1 MNINLIYQNNSFNF
15 DLRKDASIK
24 YLEDLASKLINK
36 DKASFNLSY
45 KDNILTGYSN
55 TLLKDI
61 LKSETNVHITISPKM
76 NRAGKKIKKDLPKLR
91 ITNHSISNTE
101 SIETKNNLIMNE
113 TELSQSFSENSIKVL
128 QHLSKH
134 NFGNNKKQKNEYEY
148 ITKNKIF
155 EEVYNSKESELLKF
169 LKILS
174 QKIKEYDDF
183 LYKKYK
189 QSFNKNNNELLLF
202 EKNVMNFKDKQIKF
216 IKKLIE
222 FFDDFEK
229 NFLNDFYNEL
239 NMYYNKEYIIK
250 KNNNSVNKIKKQD
263 NILLSPIYKIEKNIS
278 NSNRELPLLIKNNNI
293 NNKINKLSLSQ
304 NINDKKQVID
314 EKSLFT
320 KKNSKLQLI
329 PNFNIFCNINN
340 NTDSDNKQD
349 LLYNNLNLKEINNKS
364 DNKSKSNNK
373 KPSIENTTNANSK
386 QSENS
391 NSSKAQDKPVNF
403 LKKNIPN
410 IPKLNNISKS
420 RNNNNIND
428 NNEINNISFIKKNNK
443 NIHTQNNL
451 QKNIQKDIKK
461 KLQTDTLNTKQNN
474 IQTNLQNNLQNDKDN
489 NEHNNLHNDSQT
501 ISNNK
506 IHNDLLIHLQKQEEK
521 EKGKYHRKKDKKT
534 TVQRLKEKEERC
546 RRVSTVENIEYNK
559 RKVSTLFEI
568 TESFIK
574 ENKKSDS
581 SSSVHTS
588 EDNSDSEH
596 NKNEKKHV
604 NHYFNDYEEI
614 KNLKKKFE
622 SKSSKRSINYNQIK
636 NPKIG
641 YLIKVKNKKINQ
653 RIKRLGTNVND
664 FLI

>member
-202 EKNVMNFKDKQIKF
+202 EKNVMNFKDKQVKF

-250 KNNNSVNKIKKQD
+250 KNNKIYINFLFSDRYYFSTYYFSRNFLEIFNIYFDFEKQLIYFPKK
-263 NILLSPIYKIEKNIS
+263 IIKEYFY
-278 NSNRELPLLIKNNNI
+278 KNNLFWAFFICSIIIIILIIIIIYFIKTIPRKIRANELEENYI
-293 NNKINKLSLSQ
+293 YENKINK
-304 NINDKKQVID
+304 D
-314 EKSLFT
+314 
-320 KKNSKLQLI
+320 
-329 PNFNIFCNINN
+329 
-340 NTDSDNKQD
+340 
-349 LLYNNLNLKEINNKS
+349 
-364 DNKSKSNNK
+364 
-373 KPSIENTTNANSK
+373 
-386 QSENS
+386 
-391 NSSKAQDKPVNF
+391 
-403 LKKNIPN
+403 
-410 IPKLNNISKS
+410 
-420 RNNNNIND
+420 
-428 NNEINNISFIKKNNK
+428 
-443 NIHTQNNL
+443 
-451 QKNIQKDIKK
+451 
-461 KLQTDTLNTKQNN
+461 
-474 IQTNLQNNLQNDKDN
+474 
-489 NEHNNLHNDSQT
+489 
-501 ISNNK
+501 
-506 IHNDLLIHLQKQEEK
+506 
-521 EKGKYHRKKDKKT
+521 
-534 TVQRLKEKEERC
+534 
-546 RRVSTVENIEYNK
+546 
-559 RKVSTLFEI
+559 
-568 TESFIK
+568 
-574 ENKKSDS
+574 
-581 SSSVHTS
+581 
-588 EDNSDSEH
+588 
-596 NKNEKKHV
+596 
-604 NHYFNDYEEI
+604 
-614 KNLKKKFE
+614 
-622 SKSSKRSINYNQIK
+622 INYNK
-636 NPKIG
+636 
-641 YLIKVKNKKINQ
+641 L
-653 RIKRLGTNVND
+653 
-664 FLI
+664 F